1 MTRSV
6 RIGLTVVAAIVAIY
20 LIIAWSQRIHFFS
33 PSVQRYTLKFQ
44 DVSGLLV
51 GDPVKMRG
59 YQAGRVES
67 IRPSQEAVYVTVTL
81 DEEILLFQ
89 DAYAEIQ
96 LKELMG
102 GKQVYLLPGQKGR
115 QLSVQDTLRG
125 NTAWDFAASFSEFG
139 QVADQISLQG
149 LDRKLGK
156 LDSLFQWMSQMSQH
170 IDPEAPGRIVSHLD
184 EASRDLVE
192 VTALAKEKDWLSDIQ
207 EKSRQ
212 LDTLLA
218 DASRMMAHTDEMIQQ
233 IEVDQV
239 SHTLVQSQELIQRL
253 NHQMDHLEKLL
264 TQVENS
270 ESLLNRLVYDSTLS
284 RQVDTTL
291 YNLNKTLEQI
301 HSKKVI
307 VGLNRKRQK

>member
-1 MTRSV
+1 M
-6 RIGLTVVAAIVAIY
+6 
-20 LIIAWSQRIHFFS
+20 
-33 PSVQRYTLKFQ
+33 
-44 DVSGLLV
+44 
-51 GDPVKMRG
+51 
-59 YQAGRVES
+59 
-67 IRPSQEAVYVTVTL
+67 
-81 DEEILLFQ
+81 
-89 DAYAEIQ
+89 EIQ
-96 LKELMG
+96 
-102 GKQVYLLPGQKGR
+102 PGISPHHLASLGR
-115 QLSVQDTLRG
+115 
-125 NTAWDFAASFSEFG
+125 WH
-139 QVADQISLQG
+139 
-149 LDRKLGK
+149 GK
-156 LDSLFQWMSQMSQH
+156 L
-170 IDPEAPGRIVSHLD
+170 IHLKASWRKAS
-184 EASRDLVE
+184 ASRDLAA
-192 VTALAKEKDWLSDIQ
+192 VTALAKEKDWLFDIQ

-239 SHTLVQSQELIQRL
+239 SHTLVQSQALIQRL
-253 NHQMDHLEKLL
+253 NQQMDHLEKLL

>member
-1 MTRSV
+1 MTRPV
-6 RIGLTVVAAIVAIY
+6 RIGLTVIAAILAVY
-20 LIIAWSQRIHFFS
+20 LIIAWSQRIHLFS

-81 DEEILLFQ
+81 DEDIQLFQ

-102 GKQVYLLPGQKGR
+102 GKQVYVLPGQRGR
-115 QLSVQDTLRG
+115 QLTYLDTLNG

-149 LDRKLGK
+149 LDRKLGQ
-156 LDSLFQWMSQMSQH
+156 LDSLFQWMSRMSQN

-184 EASRDLVE
+184 QASRDLFSGKN
-192 VTALAKEKDWLSDIQ
+192 T
-207 EKSRQ
+207 
-212 LDTLLA
+212 
-218 DASRMMAHTDEMIQQ
+218 H
-233 IEVDQV
+233 
-239 SHTLVQSQELIQRL
+239 
-253 NHQMDHLEKLL
+253 
-264 TQVENS
+264 
-270 ESLLNRLVYDSTLS
+270 
-284 RQVDTTL
+284 
-291 YNLNKTLEQI
+291 
-301 HSKKVI
+301 
-307 VGLNRKRQK
+307 GKRRCTYCE